1 MIKVECWDWDDR
13 GFHDL
18 IGECQLT
25 MRDLNKKSPQFPLI
39 NPAKVKNI
47 LYKGSGVLYLDSIK
61 PLEKPHYLPISPYT
75 ISVDCNNLEA
85 KDVFT
90 SDPFL
95 VVVGHPHPSV
105 SQPFNPNP
113 WTTSPFESAK
123 TKEKKGDVSAI
134 HKHKRHGEVIYRSEY
149 YPSCKKCTFKPFELD
164 LYVCGGLDAPL
175 QFELWDFDKDGG
187 HDFIGSF
194 DTTLRELV
202 AQPGFGFAVDNEEK
216 KGNMTY
222 RGSGN
227 ANVICTP
234 AKPYEQDK
242 KLPFAVNLQFS
253 AEGLTKTGLLTNPD
267 TFFAIIACPYDKW
280 NLTEVY
286 RSEIVNNST
295 HPEWKKFTLDVRA
308 CGGMDSP
315 MYLVVYDSNKSVS
328 KEVGKVKLSLRELSF
343 CSNNAV
349 FHLKNRSKKGTLL
362 YKHSGIV
369 MVRFAESVVDASK
382 MIPPVSNSVHYPP
395 VDRPYTTN
403 HAQPKT
409 AIVAYQGSS
418 QAQPVG
424 QPPLSHTGSQAH
436 FAPAPQGGQ
445 YPSQPAQPA
454 PQGYLGSPTS
464 STRAFHPKKKK
475 KKKKKNLPS
484 AQEIRTNTMDLSIFD
499 DLEKELAAFAPKP
512 TENQN
517 KSLSNPSN
525 KLSSAINSKSS
536 PELWIPKVST
546 QRGRADPN
554 PPASSQQE
562 QFLRGQLQESNQ
574 RESTLRKELASI
586 RSELDD
592 KNSKIQRLVDGVKE
606 ERQMQNIYIEEQR
619 ARADLAEERA
629 DQLESKL
636 MSLVEYIKN
645 LPPPSTQNNQSNSNK
660 KEAEELKN
668 RAEAAEEEQLRL
680 NAQVGKLE
688 GSLHQLQIQLE
699 ESNAL
704 QAQLRNELI
713 DEVNRRTEGE
723 RQISMLNL
731 QKMEVN
737 ALEER
742 LKETQDELYRVNFQ
756 LSETERNLQSQ
767 VRNTEAERE
776 KTKRISVG
784 INPKVLEAEMKAEA
798 MREEMEERISKM
810 VKILSTAKVERQRLQ
825 DELDSITNKN
835 AEFEMQSESIANHNK
850 QLQEELK
857 KLQISSEEAKSKAQS
872 VASLESALEQK
883 GMRVEAMERQ
893 IQKLET
899 SLANQQSKF
908 KSSDDSAW
916 TKIEELENEL
926 EKMKSKNNLLS
937 HDLSSLQ
944 SKLNSNSVNPT
955 VEVQED
961 ESSEPSEES
970 GGPPPPPPPGPPP
983 PPPLAKA
990 SGPLKIVKKAK
1001 PAGAPGKAE
1010 ETPATPAA
1018 PAAPNIVDELK
1029 KGTFTLRKVTPV
1041 PKKPIEPKPEAAG
1054 FAAIAFELTK
1064 QRQAR
1069 LQQQSQRQTDVRNA
1083 RKSVK
1088 LTNVLSELGG
1098 F

>member
-1 MIKVECWDWDDR
+1 MSQQPPIYSAPQQSQFAPSYAPGGFVPPPQQSAVANPYTQATTGPQAYLIHLKGSGLDRKDGPFQKSDPYLIFKRNGTEVYKSEVKKQTLDPNWDEFELDVASCGGFEGPLLMECYDWDDDGGHDFIGSVQLCLRDLTNKSNIFRLHNSKITRPFYKHSGKIIVESSKPLETATKKTIARGYSVTFHAENLDRRDVTSKSDPYLVFKAIPLPGYNLPGLSPHFNANSRVVIAKTQVIKNDQSPKWKDFEIITDLAGGFDGMIKVECWDWDDR

-454 PQGYLGSPTS
+454 PQGYGQPAAQGYGQPPQHGQPPLAPQGQYPQQP
-464 STRAFHPKKKK
+464 APQGYGQPAPQPGVPQGQY
-475 KKKKKNLPS
+475 PS
-484 AQEIRTNTMDLSIFD
+484 AQPQTGYGQPQPAPQGYGQPPQGQYPQHGQPSQTH
-499 DLEKELAAFAPKP
+499 FAPAPQGGQYPQQPGQPAPQGYGQPQPAYGAQPGYGQPQPGYGQPQAYPQPQPGYGAQPAYGQPQPGYGQPGYGQPQPGYGTQPPQGQYPK
-512 TENQN
+512 N
-517 KSLSNPSN
+517 
-525 KLSSAINSKSS
+525 AS
-536 PELWIPKVST
+536 PEKKHDKKDKKDKKSK
-546 QRGRADPN
+546 G
-554 PPASSQQE
+554 SK
-562 QFLRGQLQESNQ
+562 FLGG
-574 RESTLRKELASI
+574 
-586 RSELDD
+586 
-592 KNSKIQRLVDGVKE
+592 LVDV
-606 ERQMQNIYIEEQR
+606 
-619 ARADLAEERA
+619 L
-629 DQLESKL
+629 
-636 MSLVEYIKN
+636 
-645 LPPPSTQNNQSNSNK
+645 
-660 KEAEELKN
+660 
-668 RAEAAEEEQLRL
+668 
-680 NAQVGKLE
+680 
-688 GSLHQLQIQLE
+688 
-699 ESNAL
+699 
-704 QAQLRNELI
+704 
-713 DEVNRRTEGE
+713 DEV
-723 RQISMLNL
+723 L
-731 QKMEVN
+731 
-737 ALEER
+737 
-742 LKETQDELYRVNFQ
+742 
-756 LSETERNLQSQ
+756 
-767 VRNTEAERE
+767 
-776 KTKRISVG
+776 
-784 INPKVLEAEMKAEA
+784 
-798 MREEMEERISKM
+798 
-810 VKILSTAKVERQRLQ
+810 
-825 DELDSITNKN
+825 
-835 AEFEMQSESIANHNK
+835 
-850 QLQEELK
+850 
-857 KLQISSEEAKSKAQS
+857 
-872 VASLESALEQK
+872 
-883 GMRVEAMERQ
+883 
-893 IQKLET
+893 
-899 SLANQQSKF
+899 
-908 KSSDDSAW
+908 
-916 TKIEELENEL
+916 
-926 EKMKSKNNLLS
+926 
-937 HDLSSLQ
+937 
-944 SKLNSNSVNPT
+944 
-955 VEVQED
+955 
-961 ESSEPSEES
+961 
-970 GGPPPPPPPGPPP
+970 
-983 PPPLAKA
+983 
-990 SGPLKIVKKAK
+990 
-1001 PAGAPGKAE
+1001 
-1010 ETPATPAA
+1010 
-1018 PAAPNIVDELK
+1018 
-1029 KGTFTLRKVTPV
+1029 
-1041 PKKPIEPKPEAAG
+1041 
-1054 FAAIAFELTK
+1054 
-1064 QRQAR
+1064 
-1069 LQQQSQRQTDVRNA
+1069 
-1083 RKSVK
+1083 
-1088 LTNVLSELGG
+1088 
-1098 F
+1098 